1 LVSKDYP
8 QSLFCG
14 VQKLFRIKIH
24 ADVTKLTDKK
34 IRFICRHAVD
44 ERDWTIG
51 RLARHYGVSIRRIQ
65 QLVKEYK
72 QTGKYPHLNPGR
84 RPKGKPLTDTEKEII
99 DQVWEETRFGA
110 RLLFYELKRR
120 GYHIP
125 HHKIN
130 KYLLKKKRTIPNP
143 NKQKKRKRCRYERD
157 HSFSLIH
164 GDWHRTSVD
173 HPHAIVWMDDAS
185 RYIFYGAEYA
195 EATAEHSIETF
206 LKVIEQSHLFNAF
219 IKDVN
224 TDQGESVFTQIIQIV
239 FQNSRDSWKKTVSII
254 FLPDVITLKRMEKW
268 NDSGMNMINIDGVL
282 KPLKNSFNG
291 IITDYMVRY
300 G

>member
-1 LVSKDYP
+1 
-8 QSLFCG
+8 
-14 VQKLFRIKIH
+14 
-24 ADVTKLTDKK
+24 VTKLTDKK